1 MKLASLPFA
10 LVLLPCLLIA
20 QEWKPLFNGKNL
32 DGWEVRGEATWTVLP
47 DGVLLG
53 QRSHPKPDDPFQTW
67 PASRERYESW
77 LYRQA
82 WLYTVASYDE
92 FDLHVE
98 YIMPPKT
105 NSGISIRDL
114 SRAHFVIGEAD
125 SARPDLVTALKSSP
139 AHVGYE
145 IQLIDDRAPEK
156 YMSGS
161 IYSFVAAPANLQRTG
176 EWNAIDIESRRS
188 LIRVSVNGAL
198 AAEFAGDPVRSKV
211 GPIGLQLHDQF
222 SFAMFRNIRIREIPA
237 SHSK

>member
-1 MKLASLPFA
+1 MRFSTLLAA
-10 LVLLPCLLIA
+10 IALLPCLMLA
-20 QEWKPLFNGKNL
+20 QDWKPLFNGKNL
-32 DGWEVRGEATWTVLP
+32 DGWEVRGECTWTVLP
-47 DGVLLG
+47 GGVLLG
-53 QRSHPKPDDPFQTW
+53 QRSHPNIDDPFPAW
-67 PASRERYESW
+67 PATREQYEKW
-77 LYRQA
+77 HYRQA
-82 WLYTVASYDE
+82 WLYSVKIYDE

-98 YIMPPKT
+98 YLMPPGT

-114 SRAHFVIGEAD
+114 SRAHFVIGESD

-176 EWNAIDIESRRS
+176 EWNEIEIESRHS
-188 LIRVSVNGAL
+188 GIRVKVNGKP
-198 AAEFAGDPVRSKV
+198 AAEFAGDPARALV

-222 SFAMFRNIRIREIPA
+222 TFALFRNIRIREIAPA
-237 SHSK
+237 VSK

>member
-1 MKLASLPFA
+1 MKLLPLRAA
-10 LVLLPCLLIA
+10 LVLLPCLLTA
-20 QEWKPLFNGKNL
+20 QDWQPLFNGKNL
-32 DGWEVRGEATWTVLP
+32 DGWEVRGESTWTVLP
-47 DGVLLG
+47 DGALLG
-53 QRSHPKPDDPFQTW
+53 QRSHASEPSSAW
-67 PASRERYESW
+67 PVTRTQYDSW
-77 LYRQA
+77 FYRQS
-82 WLYTVASYDE
+82 WLYTVASFDE

-98 YIMPPKT
+98 YIMPPKA

-176 EWNAIDIESRRS
+176 DWNSIDIESRHS
-188 LIRVSVNGAL
+188 GIRVKVNGTF
-198 AAEFAGDPVRSKV
+198 AAEFAGDPARSLV

-222 SFAMFRNIRIREIPA
+222 TFALFRNIRIRQIKPVA
-237 SHSK
+237 SK